1 MKRHIALAVASIA
14 VAAGLPFAYAQDM
27 AVTAGNKAKVI
38 LDNDKVRVFE
48 LEVPPGGS
56 TGMHSHG
63 DNIVYWLTASDG
75 VQSMADGKKVDMHRT
90 AGEIKWSGPVVHDT
104 LNTGK
109 NTTKVL
115 VIELK
120 EAGATSASK

>member
-1 MKRHIALAVASIA
+1 MKRHIALAVATIA

-38 LDNDKVRVFE
+38 LDNDKVRVIE
-48 LEVPPGGS
+48 LEVEPGGN

-63 DNIVYWLTASDG
+63 DNFVYWMTPADG
-75 VQSMADGKKVDMHRT
+75 VQTMGDGTKVDMHRK